1 MEEAIMSDY
10 QEDDEEPTEADC
22 KVCGGYGEFAAN
34 SYSTEWI
41 ECTACNGTGLELED

>member
-22 KVCGGYGEFAAN
+22 KVCGRVGVHF
-34 SYSTEWI
+34 STYYKWRK
-41 ECTACNGTGLELED
+41 LL